1 MIGILE
7 HVFSFIETFNIHS
20 DLIHLWGPSP
30 FGFIKP
36 ASASNRRRLPPHMI
50 LTSDLYNC
58 RTVVLAEYDFRF
70 RFEIELFTFDLITLA
85 SDAVN
90 E

>member
-1 MIGILE
+1 VIGILE
-7 HVFSFIETFNIHS
+7 HIFSFIETFNIHS
-20 DLIHLWGPSP
+20 DLIHLWGPP
-30 FGFIKP
+30 H
-36 ASASNRRRLPPHMI
+36 SASSSQHQHLTAAACLHTI

-58 RTVVLAEYDFRF
+58 RTVVFAEYDFRF